1 MNDYQGV
8 GYRCFKTGCDAFTI
22 GIFWYRIRKE
32 GGGMKMDLQ
41 KESFI
46 SKRADDEKKRNNEIA
61 NVSTLSCSNPLL
73 WLIGK
78 YFFFSSLLCT
88 RISEVGNDWSKK
100 RIIRFDSSSLPS
112 RSTFLRYCPRSR
124 IYYQDLFSIKDVS
137 FALAGRLKF
146 LCRFA
151 RRGVA
156 TIFKGKSSRRRWREG

>member
-32 GGGMKMDLQ
+32 GEGMKMDLQ

-61 NVSTLSCSNPLL
+61 NVFTLLLQSSPLINRQIL
-73 WLIGK
+73 
-78 YFFFSSLLCT
+78 FFSSPLCT

-100 RIIRFDSSSLPS
+100 RIRFDSSSLPS